1 MTLCPESIV
10 GDEGVTDPADNAV
23 LITYEPVED
32 VAVDEAESVAFT

>member
-23 LITYEPVED
+23 LMTYDSVED
-32 VAVDEAESVAFT
+32 VAVEEAESVTFT